1 MNKFLT
7 SISLLCL
14 LSLGFNGCKD
24 DESSTTAPDNTNK
37 TLTIKTVFDLE
48 PNLADGWLYYSF
60 DTESIIPASQAE
72 TDLWDIKFRALDFD
86 PDKPETYKVLINT
99 YISKG
104 FIFLNS
110 GTVNVNGKTLG
121 IVMDSSYTQ
130 LTTAPAD
137 ANFKQDD
144 TTYAGVT
151 SKSII
156 TNQFLVYSGAPN
168 HAVSQKSSNV
178 LVLKTKSGIY
188 VKMQLLSMYKGH
200 PETPTTKD
208 DVGFYSIAYT
218 KGNGRRLK

>member
-1 MNKFLT
+1 MSKYLT
-7 SISLLCL
+7 SLSFLCL
-14 LSLGFNGCKD
+14 FALVFNSCKD
-24 DESSTTAPDNTNK
+24 DESTTAPDNTNK
-37 TLTIKTVFDLE
+37 TLEIKTVFDLE

-60 DTESIIPASQAE
+60 EGDSIVPPSKAA

-86 PDKPETYKVLINT
+86 PAKPETYTVLINT
-99 YISKG
+99 FMSKG

-110 GTVNVNGKTLG
+110 GTVNPTGKTLG
-121 IVMDSSYTQ
+121 IVMDSTYTQ

-137 ANFKQDD
+137 AFFRQDD
-144 TTYAGVT
+144 TTYAGVA
-151 SKSII
+151 SKCII

-168 HAVSQKSSNV
+168 HTVAQKGTNV
-178 LVLKTKSGIY
+178 LVLKTRNGVY

-218 KGNGRRLK
+218 KGNGKRLK